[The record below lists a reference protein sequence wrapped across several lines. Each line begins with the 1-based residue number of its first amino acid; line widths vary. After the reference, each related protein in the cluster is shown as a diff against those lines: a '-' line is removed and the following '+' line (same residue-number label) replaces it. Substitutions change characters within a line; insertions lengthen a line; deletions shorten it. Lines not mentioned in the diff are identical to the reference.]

1 MPLSLTGPIVVRNI
15 MLNWRASVSVRF
27 PQTGQGRFASRRI
40 SDIFVGRH
48 ALGMDAEPLLDQ
60 MVGPESALA
69 GLAVDQR
76 IVEVDDVTRRL
87 PDAWV
92 HQDPGIE
99 ADHVAPPVDE
109 GPPPELLDVVL
120 QLDAE
125 RAVIPGVG
133 QTAVNIGSGKDESAS
148 LGEGDDL
155 VH

>member
-1 MPLSLTGPIVVRNI
+1 MPRLADRADRRLEHHVELARIGQRAVAAIRAGQVR
-15 MLNWRASVSVRF
+15 LAQDLRHLLW
-27 PQTGQGRFASRRI
+27 
-40 SDIFVGRH
+40 RH
-48 ALGMDAEPLLDQ
+48 ALGMDAELLLDQ

-92 HQDPGIE
+92 HQDAGIE

-120 QLDAE
+120 QLNAE
-125 RAVIPGVG
+125 RSVIPGVG
-133 QTAVNIGSGKDESAS
+133 QTAVDIGAGKNESAS
-148 LGEGDDL
+148 LGERDDL